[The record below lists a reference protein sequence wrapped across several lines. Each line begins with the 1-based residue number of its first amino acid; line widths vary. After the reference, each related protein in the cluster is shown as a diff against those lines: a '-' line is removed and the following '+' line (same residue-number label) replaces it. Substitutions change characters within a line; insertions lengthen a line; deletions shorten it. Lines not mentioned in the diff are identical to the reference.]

1 MKSSHLFQS
10 LDPQTQSNM
19 SDRLRSLKEDSSNSK
34 EGKRKLNNEV
44 LLDNYIKIGSRASN
58 LGQLEHWV

>member
-1 MKSSHLFQS
+1 
-10 LDPQTQSNM
+10 M